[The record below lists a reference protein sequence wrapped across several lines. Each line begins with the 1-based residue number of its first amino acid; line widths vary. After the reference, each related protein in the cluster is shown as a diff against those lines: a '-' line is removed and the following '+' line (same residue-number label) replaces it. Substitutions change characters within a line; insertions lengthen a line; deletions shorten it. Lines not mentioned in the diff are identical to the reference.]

1 MSSFNIIKTSKV
13 SNSFRTNVIKGMFEI
28 DKNEISEQFVGEIN
42 LPESWNVGLIYG
54 ASGTGKSTIAKQL
67 FPAQYIRGF
76 VYNKDSVIDDMPES
90 CDVKTITKTFS
101 NVGFASVPSWLKP
114 YDVLS
119 NGEKMRVDLARAIL
133 EKQDFIVFDEFTS
146 VVDRQ
151 VAKFGSHT
159 LQKAVRKMNKK
170 FVAVSCHKDIIDW
183 LEPDWTFCTDTMT
196 FSNVKKNAQKSNC
209 NFANAQNSFGSVL
222 KNIII

>member
-13 SNSFRTNVIKGMFEI
+13 SNSFRANVIKGMFEI

-67 FPAQYIRGF
+67 FPAQYVRGF

-90 CDVKTITKTFS
+90 CDVKTITKMFS
-101 NVGFASVPSWLKP
+101 SVGFASVPSWLKP

-133 EKQDFIVFDEFTS
+133 EKKDFIVFDEFTS

-151 VAKFGSHT
+151 VAKFGSHA
-159 LQKAVRKMNKK
+159 LQKAVRKMNKR

-196 FSNVKKNAQKSNC
+196 FENVKKNDPKLNC
-209 NFANAQNSFGSVL
+209 NFANVQNLFGNVL